1 MNQNFARSLAA
12 VLRHEGGYVDHPKD
26 PGGATNLGITLANFR
41 RHLMPKGTKADL
53 KKLTAD
59 QASAIYRKAYWHQI
73 MADDLP
79 AGVDFALFDYAVNS
93 GPSRAVKAV
102 QALVGLTGD
111 DIDGV
116 VGPQTLKAV
125 NETDEADLIMELCA
139 QRLAFVKRLKTWPTF
154 GRGWESRI
162 AGVRKLALEMASAQP
177 VAVPDEPTQPEPE
190 TPASEAPTGFRLN
203 PAKLLLWAGGI
214 VAVIWAVNAVRSL
227 FS

>member
-1 MNQNFARSLAA
+1 MQSNADAA
-12 VLRHEGGYVDHPKD
+12 IRATLKHEGGFVDHPRD
-26 PGGATNLGITLANFR
+26 PGGATNKGITLATFR
-41 RHLMPKGTKADL
+41 RLVKPDGTVADL
-53 KKLTAD
+53 KKLTTE
-59 QASAIYRKAYWHQI
+59 QAIVAYRKGFWATVMGDQ
-73 MADDLP
+73 LP
-79 AGVDFALFDYAVNS
+79 AGVDFAVFDYGVNS
-93 GPSRAVKAV
+93 GPARAVKAL
-102 QALVGLTGD
+102 QTIVGAKA
-111 DIDGV
+111 DGV
-116 VGPQTLKAV
+116 VGPKTLAAV
-125 NETDEADLIMELCA
+125 EATDETDLIMELCA